1 MLTRTLLLST
11 ALIAAVV
18 PVRAQTPD
26 TTSVDSQPLRAGD
39 VIRLRIWREPDM
51 SGDFNVDETGTV
63 VFPRVGEYQVFQDTP
78 ETLKSRLLE
87 DYRVYLRN
95 PSIDVIVLR
104 RIRIT
109 GAVNDPGLHL
119 VDPTIT
125 VGDALA
131 MAGGPTTMGQPD
143 RIRIVRDGQ
152 QIAVDIRSDMRLA
165 DSLIRSGD
173 QIVVPERSW
182 VSRNAPV
189 VAATITATVSL
200 MIALFIR

>member
-1 MLTRTLLLST
+1 MPFLVLG
-11 ALIAAVV
+11 APA
-18 PVRAQTPD
+18 RAQVSD
-26 TTSVDSQPLRAGD
+26 TTSVDSHPLRAGD
-39 VIRLRIWREPDM
+39 VIRLRVWREPEW
-51 SGDFNVDETGTV
+51 SGEFTVDETGTV
-63 VFPRVGEYQVFQDTP
+63 VIPRVGEYQVFGDTP
-78 ETLKSRLLE
+78 SSLKERLLI
-87 DYRVYLRN
+87 DYRRYLRN
-95 PSIDVIVLR
+95 PSIDVTVLR

-109 GAVNDPGLHL
+109 GAVNSPGLHL

-131 MAGGPTTMGQPD
+131 MAGGATSLGQPD
-143 RIRIVRDGQ
+143 HIRIVRDGE
-152 QIAVDIRSDMRLA
+152 QIAVNIRSDVRLV

-200 MIALFIR
+200 VIALLIR